1 MNTPKTTG
9 RELWQYGFLALP
21 VAFAG
26 FPLYVLVPDFYA
38 TQYKLPLGLLGFI
51 LLALRA
57 GDAFLEPWLGY
68 ASDRLRRAASLLL
81 PCAGI
86 LLCASVYAL
95 FNQVIKIP
103 ILSLVVFMSSAVIAY
118 SYLSISLAAFGALW
132 TKVPEVQTRIASC
145 REAFGLIGLVFAV
158 SAPNFLARF
167 FNQDQVYLVFSLS
180 LGILMIAALWLFV
193 VWLRDH
199 RNQLAKKEPRSRR
212 IGVVFRTMSPS
223 LRQFLVAYG
232 VSMLASSIPA
242 ILVAFFVRDLLG
254 AEPYTGIFLLV
265 YFLAAAAGMPL
276 WKTVSIKYGKYRAW
290 LLATGLAVLSFVWA
304 FFLGQ
309 HDIFAYGLVCVFS
322 GVALGADLVLPPSI
336 LADTIHRHALQD
348 DVATHFALLS
358 LLAKLGLA
366 VASAV
371 ALPLLDMSGF
381 VPAGENSQSALLV
394 LSIAYALIPCLIK
407 LAAALL
413 IYRLILHANHE
424 ASYEKFGTIVSHVGG
439 NNHA

>member
-1 MNTPKTTG
+1 MKSQKAIL
-9 RELWQYGFLALP
+9 RELWLYGFLALP

-38 TQYKLPLGLLGFI
+38 THYKLPLGLLGFI

-57 GDAFLEPWLGY
+57 GDAFLEPLLGY
-68 ASDRLRRAASLLL
+68 TCDRLRGAASLML

-86 LLCASVYAL
+86 LLCASIYAL
-95 FNQVIKIP
+95 FNQVIKFP
-103 ILSLVVFMSSAVIAY
+103 ILSLVLFMSSAVIAY

-132 TKVPEVQTRIASC
+132 TKVPDVQTRIASC
-145 REAFGLIGLVFAV
+145 REAFGVIGLVLAV
-158 SAPNFLARF
+158 TIPNFLARF
-167 FNQDQVYLVFSLS
+167 FNNDQVYLIYSLT
-180 LGILMIAALWLFV
+180 LGILMLAALWMFV

-199 RNQLAKKEPRSRR
+199 NTQLPNKPTRARR
-212 IGVVFRTMSPS
+212 VGVVLRTMSPM

-232 VSMLASSIPA
+232 VSMLASSIPT
-242 ILVAFFVRDLLG
+242 ILVVFYIRDLLG
-254 AEPYTGIFLLV
+254 AETYTGMFLLV

-276 WKTVSIKYGKYRAW
+276 WKTASIKYGKYRAW

-309 HDIFAYGLVCVFS
+309 HDTLAYGMVCVFS

-336 LADTIHRHALQD
+336 LADIIHRHALQD

-358 LLAKLGLA
+358 LLAKLSLA
-366 VASAV
+366 VASVA

-394 LSIAYALIPCLIK
+394 LRVAYALIPCMIK
-407 LAAALL
+407 LVAAWL
-413 IYRLILHANHE
+413 IYRLILHPQHE
-424 ASYEKFGTIVSHVGG
+424 ASYEKSGTIISHARSDH
-439 NNHA
+439 HA